1 MKIAIIGAGSIGLLF
16 GGYLGKKNTITMM
29 VRNKEQSYHLATE
42 GITVVK
48 EDVNFTTAVNTHVLG
63 DTLGD
68 MDLVIV
74 AVKQYHLSGIKS
86 ILNSLKR
93 NIPLLFLQNGMG
105 HIEMLQELNS
115 ETILVGSVE
124 HGALKINEN
133 TVKHNGIG
141 QTNFALFR
149 GEYSNAESLVSEEIP
164 SFPFSYHLHWE
175 EVLVKKLMINAIINP
190 LTAVLKVQNG
200 QLITNS
206 YFYTLLKEYFYE
218 LHSVFSFM
226 DKQLVFNEIMKVC
239 RNTSENKSSM
249 LNDILHNR
257 QTEID
262 AILGYI
268 IGRAKSEKIQVPITR
283 TLFQMVKGM
292 EGGSGE

>member
-1 MKIAIIGAGSIGLLF
+1 MRIGIIGAGSIGLLF
-16 GGYLGKKNTITMM
+16 GGYLGTKNTITMLL
-29 VRNKEQSYHLATE
+29 RRQEQAKQLQTE
-42 GITVVK
+42 GITVEK
-48 EDVNFTTAVNTHVLG
+48 EKRRFTTVVHTNVRG
-63 DTLGD
+63 DTLNE

-74 AVKQYHLSGIKS
+74 AVKQYHLSSIKP
-86 ILNSLKR
+86 ILNNLNR

-105 HIEMLQELNS
+105 HIEMLKDLNS
-115 ETILVGSVE
+115 ETILVGTVE

-141 QTNFALFR
+141 QTNIALLR
-149 GEYSNAESLVSEEIP
+149 GDSLIIESLVSSDIP
-164 SFPFSYHLHWE
+164 SFPFHYHHNWE
-175 EVLVKKLMINAIINP
+175 EMLVKKLIINAIINP

-206 YFYTLLKEYFYE
+206 HFFALLKNYFHE
-218 LHSVFSFM
+218 LYSVFSFM
-226 DKQLVFNEIMKVC
+226 DKQMVFEEIMKVC

-257 QTEID
+257 KTEID

-268 IGRAKSEKIQVPITR
+268 IDRSKLENIQVPITQ

-292 EGGSGE
+292 EGGKGE